1 MMMSKKRTSDE
12 LQKDIDVIKEKLQK
26 MKKEQ
31 KKLERQEKAEREK
44 IERQKQIEEALDL
57 IKIAK
62 IEMLQNGQT
71 FYEYL
76 LDILNTAC
84 SDDSSPNEAH
94 KCALPMF
101 TTNPVF

>member
-44 IERQKQIEEALDL
+44 IERQEALDL

-76 LDILNTAC
+76 LEKRNNINTQ
-84 SDDSSPNEAH
+84 NQ
-94 KCALPMF
+94 
-101 TTNPVF
+101 

>member
-44 IERQKQIEEALDL
+44 IERQKQIEALDL

-76 LDILNTAC
+76 LEKRNNINTQ
-84 SDDSSPNEAH
+84 NQ
-94 KCALPMF
+94 
-101 TTNPVF
+101 

>member
-12 LQKDIDVIKEKLQK
+12 LQKDVDVIKEKLQK

-57 IKIAK
+57 IKIAIHK
-62 IEMLQNGQT
+62 ISR
-71 FYEYL
+71 FYKKMV
-76 LDILNTAC
+76 C
-84 SDDSSPNEAH
+84 H
-94 KCALPMF
+94 KDTSF
-101 TTNPVF
+101 F

>member
-62 IEMLQNGQT
+62 IEMLQNGQI
-71 FYEYL
+71 YK
-76 LDILNTAC
+76 I
-84 SDDSSPNEAH
+84 SR
-94 KCALPMF
+94 
-101 TTNPVF
+101 

>member
-12 LQKDIDVIKEKLQK
+12 L
-26 MKKEQ
+26 
-31 KKLERQEKAEREK
+31 
-44 IERQKQIEEALDL
+44 QKQIEEALDL

-76 LDILNTAC
+76 LEKRNNINTQ
-84 SDDSSPNEAH
+84 NQ
-94 KCALPMF
+94 
-101 TTNPVF
+101 

>member
-12 LQKDIDVIKEKLQK
+12 LQKDVDVIKEKLQK

-44 IERQKQIEEALDL
+44 IEWQKQIEEALDL

-76 LDILNTAC
+76 LEKRNNINTQ
-84 SDDSSPNEAH
+84 NQ
-94 KCALPMF
+94 
-101 TTNPVF
+101 

>member
-12 LQKDIDVIKEKLQK
+12 LQKDVDVIKEKLQK

-76 LDILNTAC
+76 LEKRNNI
-84 SDDSSPNEAH
+84 
-94 KCALPMF
+94 
-101 TTNPVF
+101 NPELFMSI